1 MKKFIFTFLIIFL
14 ICNLSAPFVM
24 AKEPELNAKS
34 AILID
39 IKNPMVLY
47 EKNSDDKIQPAGFT
61 KIVTALVVLEN
72 CNDLGQV
79 ISAPQETIA
88 SCDFSF
94 GNMGI
99 LANEELSVQEL
110 LEGMLVYD
118 AAEAAEVLA
127 GFTFGNYGKFIAAM
141 NDMAKSLGLENT
153 KFQNAG
159 GYYDEEQYT
168 TVKDISVI
176 AQYAMEN
183 PMFAEIVKKGM
194 VEIEPTNKYREKRY
208 LANTNMFVGRT
219 RSLDYYSE
227 KVFGVKTSYMKSEG
241 YGICIAFNNSKGTFL
256 CVTANGENATAA
268 HNDAQTLRQYVID
281 GFVNVKLASKDDI
294 IEEVIVPNG
303 TPSHV
308 LLKAKEELS
317 VRLPVGYDEAKIFKW
332 TEKSGDIK
340 APIEKDDVLGTLNI
354 SYNGKNV
361 GHVDLVA
368 YDSVR
373 FSSGKTVKLFF
384 KAIFTSPFFYIPV
397 SLFIIWFLILVY
409 KAYKLKSKRNR
420 K

>member
-1 MKKFIFTFLIIFL
+1 MKKFIFTFFIIFL
-14 ICNLSAPFVM
+14 ISSLFPPFVM
-24 AKEPELNAKS
+24 AKEPELDAKS
-34 AILID
+34 AILVD

-47 EKNSDDKIQPAGFT
+47 EKNSNEKIQPAGFT

-94 GNMGI
+94 GNMGV
-99 LANEELSVQEL
+99 LANEELSVQAL

-141 NDMAKSLGLENT
+141 NDMAKSLGAVNT

-159 GYYDEEQYT
+159 GYYHDEQYT
-168 TVKDISVI
+168 TVKDISII

-183 PMFAEIVKKGM
+183 PEFAEIVKKGM

-219 RSLDYYSE
+219 RSLDFYSE
-227 KVFGVKTSYMKSEG
+227 KVFGVKTSYMKDHG

-256 CVTANGENATAA
+256 CVTANGGNSTSA
-268 HNDAQTLRQYVID
+268 HNDAQKLRQYVID
-281 GFVNVKLASKDDI
+281 GFVNVKLANKDDI
-294 IEEVIVPNG
+294 IEEVTVPNG

-317 VRLPVGYDEAKIFKW
+317 VRLPVEYDESKIFKW

-340 APIEKDDVLGTLNI
+340 APIEKDAVLGTLNI
-354 SYNGKNV
+354 SYDGKNV

-368 YDSVR
+368 YDSVK
-373 FSSGKTVKLFF
+373 FSSGKSVKLFF
-384 KAIFTSPFFYIPV
+384 HAIFTSPFFYFPV
-397 SLFIIWFLILVY
+397 SAFVIWFLFLVY
-409 KAYKLKSKRNR
+409 KEYSKRKR